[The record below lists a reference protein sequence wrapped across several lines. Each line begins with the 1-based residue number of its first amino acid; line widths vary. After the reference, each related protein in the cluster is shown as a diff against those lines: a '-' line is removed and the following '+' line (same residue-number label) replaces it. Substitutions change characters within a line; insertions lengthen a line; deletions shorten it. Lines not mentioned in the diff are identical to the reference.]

1 MRVERTLKMR
11 LSKDSRKEENQVSRR
26 VMQQDYDKEKRKES
40 KKVNR
45 EARMKSESF
54 KLKFRNLNPK

>member
-1 MRVERTLKMR
+1 MR